1 MGHKLLRAGALAL
14 VSVFSL
20 VTSEAAQAPKPDFSG
35 KWQLN
40 ASKSDDAAHKIEEGM
55 VDIPGSRG
63 PMERQRLLERLT
75 QLAQAMD
82 YFEITQSERDFQ
94 FADQAGNVR
103 IYYIDGK
110 KHPRQTPWGEKLET
124 LTTWEG
130 NQLQV
135 LTDGKEIGQ
144 VKEIFG
150 LEGRELVFLVRIRPK
165 GLKND
170 ILVKSYY
177 VRPQT

>member
-1 MGHKLLRAGALAL
+1 MVLGARKAGPLAL
-14 VSVFSL
+14 VSVLSL
-20 VTSEAAQAPKPDFSG
+20 VTPGGAQAPKPNFSG
-35 KWQLN
+35 KWLLD
-40 ASKSDDAAHKIEEGM
+40 ASKSENAAQKIEEGM
-55 VDIPGSRG
+55 VDIPGNRG

-75 QLAQAMD
+75 QLAQALD

-94 FADQAGNVR
+94 FADQGGNVR

-110 KHPRQTPWGEKLET
+110 KHPRQTPWGDKLET

-135 LTDGKEIGQ
+135 LTNGKELGQ